1 MAKVPHP
8 DNGGNPQRLGIRA
21 TNAYSRHMPDDTASE
36 PSQED
41 LAREL
46 ARTPSEPS
54 QEELTQQREL
64 AKVLQEV
71 RMQELAETHAAN
83 MRNFFEWW
91 EKRFGAKVR
100 EWRQARN
107 WSQEE
112 LAKQLHEVGIEMHQ
126 TTVAKVERGTRQL
139 RVSEAVALAHV
150 MGMPVLS
157 VFYGPG
163 PDGES
168 FSMATMRKQMEQAD
182 EDIRQTEERLDAL
195 YKSLTYHETSRAST
209 ANAINRAALEA
220 DRGRDVAKAEA
231 DRG

>member
-1 MAKVPHP
+1 
-8 DNGGNPQRLGIRA
+8 
-21 TNAYSRHMPDDTASE
+21 MPDDTASE
-36 PSQED
+36 PSQEE
-41 LAREL
+41 LAKQREL
-46 ARTPSEPS
+46 ARLL
-54 QEELTQQREL
+54 QKVRMKEL
-64 AKVLQEV
+64 AD
-71 RMQELAETHAAN
+71 THTAS
-83 MRNFFEWW
+83 MRDFYEWW
-91 EKRFGAKVR
+91 EKRFGVKVR

-163 PDGES
+163 PEGEPW
-168 FSMATMRKQMEQAD
+168 SMETMRKQMEQAD

-195 YKSLTYHETSRAST
+195 YKRLTYHETSRAST

-220 DRGRDVAKAEA
+220 DRGRDAAEA
-231 DRG
+231 NDG